1 MDSREVEM
9 TKRNIGAMLFNS
21 KIISVLLAVLLWVYV
36 VGIRGPDTTKSVE
49 AQLIAVNV
57 PQGYVLAGT
66 LPTVTVTL
74 RGPMNTLWNVTSG
87 YVTPTVDLGGRSE
100 GSFIASVQAQVV
112 GLAGVTVE
120 TVAPKEVNVQLERL
134 ETVTVP
140 VHAEVSGTL
149 PLSLVLGTLRVEPE
163 SIEVSG
169 PGSLVSQVKEA
180 AVVVAL
186 DKLGTA
192 VGGNLTIAGDVVA
205 YDAKGHVVEGVLLS
219 PRSAVAILPILD
231 AATLKTVPVIPTV
244 IGHPMSG
251 YAVASGSC
259 TPAIVMVTGTAVV
272 LSRVQA
278 VSTIAVDVSGESGTL
293 TKQVDLILP
302 PGVSLVGGS
311 KAVSCRVV
319 IEQVVVLAIP
329 DVPIE
334 IRGAGLGWKVSL
346 GTTSALVLIS
356 GTNSV
361 VMALRSSQIKAY
373 VDVSQPPLADGS
385 YAVSVDGLMQG
396 VVSATVTPSSVDADV
411 QKGP

>member
-1 MDSREVEM
+1 MA
-9 TKRNIGAMLFNS
+9 KRNIGAMLFNS

-87 YVTPTVDLGGRSE
+87 YVTPTVDLRGRSE
-100 GSFIASVQAQVV
+100 GSFIASVQAQVA
-112 GLAGVTVE
+112 GLAGATVE
-120 TVAPKEVNVQLERL
+120 TVAPQEVSVQLERL

-140 VHAEVSGTL
+140 VHAEVTGTL
-149 PLSLVLGTLRVEPE
+149 PPSLVLGALRVEPQ

-169 PGSLVSQVKEA
+169 PSSIVSQVKEA
-180 AVVVAL
+180 ALVVAL

-192 VGGNLTIAGDVVA
+192 AGGNLTVAGDIVA
-205 YDAKGHVVEGVLLS
+205 YDAMGNVVEGVLLS

-231 AATLKTVPVIPTV
+231 AATVKTVPVIPTV
-244 IGHPMSG
+244 VGHPTSG

-259 TPAIVMVTGTAVV
+259 TPAIVMITGTAAV

-278 VSTIAVDVSGESGTL
+278 VSTIAVDVSDESGSL
-293 TKQVDLILP
+293 TKQVALILP
-302 PGVSLVGGS
+302 PRVSLMGGS
-311 KAVSCRVV
+311 KTVSCRVE

-334 IRGAGLGWKVSL
+334 VRGAGVGWNVSL
-346 GTTSALVLIS
+346 GTTSASVLIS
-356 GTNSV
+356 GTNSG

-396 VVSATVTPSSVDADV
+396 VVSATVTPSSVNADV

>member
-1 MDSREVEM
+1 MA
-9 TKRNIGAMLFNS
+9 KRNIGAMLFNS

-87 YVTPTVDLGGRSE
+87 YVTPTVDLRGRSE
-100 GSFIASVQAQVV
+100 GSFIASVQAQVA
-112 GLAGVTVE
+112 GLAGATVE
-120 TVAPKEVNVQLERL
+120 TVAPQEVNVQLERL

-140 VHAEVSGTL
+140 VHAEVTGTL
-149 PLSLVLGTLRVEPE
+149 PPSLVLGALRVEPQ

-169 PGSLVSQVKEA
+169 PSSIVSQVKEA
-180 AVVVAL
+180 ALVVAL
-186 DKLGTA
+186 DKLGTVA
-192 VGGNLTIAGDVVA
+192 GGNLTVAGDIVA
-205 YDAKGHVVEGVLLS
+205 YDAVGNVVKGVLLS

-231 AATLKTVPVIPTV
+231 TATVKTVPVIPTV
-244 IGHPMSG
+244 VGHPTSG

-259 TPAIVMVTGTAVV
+259 TPAIVMITGTAAK
-272 LSRVQA
+272 LSQVQA
-278 VSTIAVDVSGESGTL
+278 VSTIAVDVSDESGSL
-293 TKQVDLILP
+293 TKQVALILP
-302 PGVSLVGGS
+302 PGVSLMGGS
-311 KAVSCRVV
+311 KTVSCRVE

-334 IRGAGLGWKVSL
+334 VRGAGVGWKVTL
-346 GTTSALVLIS
+346 GTTSASVLIS
-356 GTNSV
+356 GTNSG

-396 VVSATVTPSSVDADV
+396 VVSATVTPSSVNADV

>member
-1 MDSREVEM
+1 MA
-9 TKRNIGAMLFNS
+9 KRNIGAMLFNS

-49 AQLIAVNV
+49 AQLMAVNV

-87 YVTPTVDLGGRSE
+87 YVTPTVDFRGRSE

-112 GLAGVTVE
+112 GLTGVTVE

-134 ETVTVP
+134 ETITVP

-169 PGSLVSQVKEA
+169 PGSLVSQVREA
-180 AVVVAL
+180 ALVVAL
-186 DKLGTA
+186 DKLGA
-192 VGGNLTIAGDVVA
+192 GLGGNLTIAGDVVA
-205 YDAKGHVVEGVLLS
+205 YDATGHVVEGVLLS

-231 AATLKTVPVIPTV
+231 AATLKTVPVIPSV
-244 IGHPMSG
+244 IGHPMGG

-272 LSRVQA
+272 LSQVQA
-278 VSTIAVDVSGESGTL
+278 VSTIAVDVSGESGAL

-319 IEQVVVLAIP
+319 IEQIVVLAIT
-329 DVPIE
+329 DMPIE
-334 IRGAGLGWKVSL
+334 VRGAGLGWKVSL
-346 GTTSALVLIS
+346 GTTSASLLIS
-356 GTNSV
+356 GTSSV

-373 VDVSQPPLADGS
+373 VDVGQPPLTDGS

-396 VVSATVTPSSVDADV
+396 VVSATVTPSSVDAEV

>member
-1 MDSREVEM
+1 MA
-9 TKRNIGAMLFNS
+9 KRNIGAMLFNS
-21 KIISVLLAVLLWVYV
+21 KIVSVLLAVLLWVYV
-36 VGIRGPDTTKSVE
+36 IGIRGPDTTKSVE

-74 RGPMNTLWNVTSG
+74 AGPMNTLWNVTSG
-87 YVTPTVDLGGRSE
+87 YVTPTVDFRGRSE

-112 GLAGVTVE
+112 GLTGVTVE
-120 TVAPKEVNVQLERL
+120 AVDPKEVNVQLERL
-134 ETVTVP
+134 ETMSVP

-169 PGSLVSQVKEA
+169 PGSLVSQVREA
-180 AVVVAL
+180 ALVVAL

-192 VGGNLTIAGDVVA
+192 VGGNLTVAGDVVA
-205 YDAKGHVVEGVLLS
+205 YDARGNVVLGVLLS

-231 AATLKTVPVIPTV
+231 AATLKTVPVIPSV

-251 YAVASGSC
+251 YVVASGSC

-278 VSTIAVDVSGESGTL
+278 ISTVAVDVSGESGIV
-293 TKQVDLILP
+293 TKSADLVLP
-302 PGVSLVGGS
+302 PGVTLVAGS
-311 KAVSCRVV
+311 KSVSIRVV

-334 IRGAGLGWKVSL
+334 VRGAGVGWRVTL
-346 GTTSALVLIS
+346 GTTSASVLIS
-356 GTNSV
+356 GTTSA
-361 VMALRSSQIKAY
+361 VMALGASQIKAY
-373 VDVSQPPLADGS
+373 VDVSQPPLADGN
-385 YAVSVDGLMQG
+385 YAVSVGGLIEG
-396 VVSATVTPSSVDADV
+396 VVSATVTPPSVVVDV

>member
-1 MDSREVEM
+1 MA
-9 TKRNIGAMLFNS
+9 KRNIGAMLFNS

-49 AQLIAVNV
+49 AQLIAINV
-57 PQGYVLAGT
+57 PQGYVLSGT

-87 YVTPTVDLGGRSE
+87 YVTPIVDLRGRVE
-100 GSFIASVQAQVV
+100 GSFIASVQAQVA
-112 GLAGVTVE
+112 GLTGVTVE

-134 ETVTVP
+134 ETVTIP

-149 PLSLVLGTLRVEPE
+149 PLSLVLGTLRVEPD

-169 PGSLVSQVKEA
+169 PGSLVGLVKEA
-180 AVVVAL
+180 ALVVAL

-192 VGGNLTIAGDVVA
+192 TGGNLTVAGDIVA
-205 YDAKGHVVEGVLLS
+205 YDASGNIVDGVLLS

-231 AATLKTVPVIPTV
+231 AATLKTVPVIPSIT
-244 IGHPMSG
+244 GYPTSG
-251 YAVASGSC
+251 YAVATASC
-259 TPAIVMVTGTAVV
+259 TPAIAMITGTSAVLNPV
-272 LSRVQA
+272 QTLS
-278 VSTIAVDVSGESGTL
+278 TTTVDVSGDSGTL
-293 TKQVDLILP
+293 TKQVELILP
-302 PGVSLVGGS
+302 PGVSLVTGS

-334 IRGAGLGWKVSL
+334 VRGAGSGWKVAL
-346 GTTSALVLIS
+346 GTTSASVLIS
-356 GTNSV
+356 GTDSA
-361 VMALRSSQIKAY
+361 VMALRSYQIKAY
-373 VDVSQPPLADGS
+373 IDVSRPPLDDGS
-385 YAVSVDGLMQG
+385 YAVSVDGLMEG
-396 VVSATVTPSSVDADV
+396 VVSATVTPASVVADV

>member
-1 MDSREVEM
+1 MA
-9 TKRNIGAMLFNS
+9 KRNIGAMLFNS

-36 VGIRGPDTTKSVE
+36 VGIRGPDTTKSIE
-49 AQLIAVNV
+49 AQLMAVNV
-57 PQGYVLAGT
+57 PQGYVLVGT

-100 GSFIASVQAQVV
+100 GSFIASVQAQIV
-112 GLAGVTVE
+112 GLTGVTLE

-149 PLSLVLGTLRVEPE
+149 PLSLVLGTLRIEPA

-169 PGSLVSQVKEA
+169 PASVVSQVKEA

-186 DKLGTA
+186 DKLGMA
-192 VGGNLTIAGDVVA
+192 VSGNLTIAGDVVA
-205 YDAKGHVVEGVLLS
+205 YDAKGNIVDGVLLS

-244 IGHPMSG
+244 KGYPMSG
-251 YAVASGSC
+251 YAVASASC
-259 TPAIVMVTGTAVV
+259 TPAIAMVTGTAGA
-272 LSRVQA
+272 LSKVQA
-278 VSTIAVDVSGESGTL
+278 ISTTAIDVSGALGTL

-302 PGVSLVGGS
+302 PGVSLVGGN
-311 KAVSCRVV
+311 KTVSCRVE

-334 IRGAGLGWKVSL
+334 VRGAKLGWKVSL

-356 GTNSV
+356 GTNSG
-361 VMALRSSQIKAY
+361 VMALKSSQIKAY

-385 YAVSVDGLMQG
+385 YPVSVDGLMQG
-396 VVSATVTPSSVDADV
+396 VVSATVTPSSVVADV

>member
-1 MDSREVEM
+1 MA
-9 TKRNIGAMLFNS
+9 KRNIGAMLFNS

-87 YVTPTVDLGGRSE
+87 YVTPTVDLRGRSE
-100 GSFIASVQAQVV
+100 GSFIASVQAQVA
-112 GLAGVTVE
+112 GLAGATVE
-120 TVAPKEVNVQLERL
+120 TVAPQEVNVQLERL

-140 VHAEVSGTL
+140 VHAEVTGTL
-149 PLSLVLGTLRVEPE
+149 PPSLVLGALRVEPQ

-169 PGSLVSQVKEA
+169 PSSIVSQVKEA
-180 AVVVAL
+180 ALVVAL
-186 DKLGTA
+186 DKLGTVA
-192 VGGNLTIAGDVVA
+192 GGNLTVAGDIVA
-205 YDAKGHVVEGVLLS
+205 YDAVGNVVKGVLLS

-231 AATLKTVPVIPTV
+231 TATVKTVPVIPTV
-244 IGHPMSG
+244 VGHPTSG

-259 TPAIVMVTGTAVV
+259 TPAIVMITGTAAV
-272 LSRVQA
+272 LRKVQA
-278 VSTIAVDVSGESGTL
+278 VSTIAVDVSDESGSL
-293 TKQVDLILP
+293 TKQVALILP
-302 PGVSLVGGS
+302 PGVSLMGGS
-311 KAVSCRVV
+311 KTVSCRVE

-334 IRGAGLGWKVSL
+334 VRGAGVGWKVTL
-346 GTTSALVLIS
+346 GTTSASVLIS
-356 GTNSV
+356 GTNSG

-396 VVSATVTPSSVDADV
+396 VVSATVTPSSVNADV

>member
-1 MDSREVEM
+1 
-9 TKRNIGAMLFNS
+9 
-21 KIISVLLAVLLWVYV
+21 
-36 VGIRGPDTTKSVE
+36 
-49 AQLIAVNV
+49 
-57 PQGYVLAGT
+57 
-66 LPTVTVTL
+66 
-74 RGPMNTLWNVTSG
+74 MNTLWNVTSD
-87 YVTPTVDLGGRSE
+87 YVTPAVDLGGRTE
-100 GSFIASVQAQVV
+100 GSFIAAVQAQVA

-163 SIEVSG
+163 SIQVSG
-169 PGSLVSQVKEA
+169 PSSLVSQVKEA

-192 VGGNLTIAGDVVA
+192 AGGNLTVAGDIVA
-205 YDAKGHVVEGVLLS
+205 YDARGNVVEGVLLS
-219 PRSAVAILPILD
+219 PRSAVAVLPILD

-244 IGHPMSG
+244 VGHPTSG

-259 TPAIVMVTGTAVV
+259 TPAIVMITGTAAV
-272 LSRVQA
+272 LSQVQA
-278 VSTIAVDVSGESGTL
+278 VSTIAVDVSDKSGSL
-293 TKQVDLILP
+293 TKQVALVLP

-311 KAVSCRVV
+311 KTVSCRVD

-334 IRGAGLGWKVSL
+334 VRGARVGWKVSL
-346 GTTSALVLIS
+346 GTTSASVLIS
-356 GTNSV
+356 GTNSG

-385 YAVSVDGLMQG
+385 YAVSVDGLTQG
-396 VVSATVTPSSVDADV
+396 VISATVTPSSVNADV

>member
-1 MDSREVEM
+1 MA
-9 TKRNIGAMLFNS
+9 KRNIGAMLFNS
-21 KIISVLLAVLLWVYV
+21 KIVSVLLAVLLWVYV
-36 VGIRGPDTTKSVE
+36 IGIRGPDTTKSVE

-74 RGPMNTLWNVTSG
+74 AGPMNTLWNVTSG
-87 YVTPTVDLGGRSE
+87 YVTPTVDFRGRSE

-112 GLAGVTVE
+112 GLTGVTVE
-120 TVAPKEVNVQLERL
+120 AVDPKEVNVQLERL
-134 ETVTVP
+134 ETMSVP

-169 PGSLVSQVKEA
+169 PGSLVSQVREA
-180 AVVVAL
+180 ALVVAL

-192 VGGNLTIAGDVVA
+192 VGGNLTVAGDVVA
-205 YDAKGHVVEGVLLS
+205 YDARGNVVLGVLLS

-231 AATLKTVPVIPTV
+231 AATLKTVPVIPSV

-251 YAVASGSC
+251 YVVASGSC

-278 VSTIAVDVSGESGTL
+278 ISTVAVDVSGESGIV
-293 TKQVDLILP
+293 TKSADLVLP
-302 PGVSLVGGS
+302 PGVSLVAGS
-311 KAVSCRVV
+311 KTVSIRVV

-334 IRGAGLGWKVSL
+334 VRGAGVGWRVTL
-346 GTTSALVLIS
+346 GTTSASVLIS
-356 GTNSV
+356 GTTSA
-361 VMALRSSQIKAY
+361 VMALGASQIKAY
-373 VDVSQPPLADGS
+373 VDVSQPPLGDGN
-385 YAVSVDGLMQG
+385 YAVSVGGLIEG
-396 VVSATVTPSSVDADV
+396 VVSATVTPPSVVVDV

>member
-1 MDSREVEM
+1 MA
-9 TKRNIGAMLFNS
+9 KRNIGAMLFNS

-49 AQLIAVNV
+49 AQLMAVNV

-74 RGPMNTLWNVTSG
+74 RGPMNTLWNVTSD
-87 YVTPTVDLGGRSE
+87 YVTPTVDLRGRTE
-100 GSFIASVQAQVV
+100 GSFITSVQAQVV
-112 GLAGVTVE
+112 GLTGVTVE

-140 VHAEVSGTL
+140 VHAEVTGTL

-180 AVVVAL
+180 ALVVAL

-192 VGGNLTIAGDVVA
+192 VGGNLTVAGDIVV
-205 YDAKGHVVEGVLLS
+205 YDARGNVVGGVLLS
-219 PRSAVAILPILD
+219 PRSAVAILPIID

-244 IGHPMSG
+244 VGHPMSG

-259 TPAIVMVTGTAVV
+259 TPAIVMVTGTTGV
-272 LSRVQA
+272 LSQIQA

-334 IRGAGLGWKVSL
+334 VRGAGLGWTVSL
-346 GTTSALVLIS
+346 GTTSASVVIS

-361 VMALRSSQIKAY
+361 VLALKSSQIKVY
-373 VDVSQPPLADGS
+373 VDVSQPPLTDGS

-396 VVSATVTPSSVDADV
+396 VVSATVTPSSVDVDV

>member
-1 MDSREVEM
+1 MAR
-9 TKRNIGAMLFNS
+9 RNIGAMLFNS
-21 KIISVLLAVLLWVYV
+21 KIVSVLLAVLLWVYV
-36 VGIRGPDTTKSVE
+36 IGIRGPDTTKSVE
-49 AQLIAVNV
+49 AQLMASNI

-74 RGPMNTLWNVTSG
+74 AGPMNTLWNVTSG
-87 YVTPTVDLGGRSE
+87 YVTPTVDFRGRSE

-112 GLAGVTVE
+112 GLTGVTVE
-120 TVAPKEVNVQLERL
+120 AIDPKEVSVQLERI
-134 ETVTVP
+134 ETITVP

-149 PLSLVLGTLRVEPE
+149 PPSLVLGTVRVEPE

-180 AVVVAL
+180 ALGVAL

-192 VGGNLTIAGDVVA
+192 VGGNLTVAGDVVA
-205 YDAKGHVVEGVLLS
+205 YDVRGNVVLGVLLS

-231 AATLKTVPVIPTV
+231 TATLKTVPVIPSV

-251 YAVASGSC
+251 YVVAGGSC
-259 TPAIVMVTGTAVV
+259 TPAVVMVTGTAAV
-272 LSRVQA
+272 LSQVQA
-278 VSTIAVDVSGESGTL
+278 ISTIALDVSGGSGVI
-293 TKQVDLILP
+293 TKSVDLVLP
-302 PGVSLVGGS
+302 PGVSLVAGS
-311 KAVSCRVV
+311 KSVSVRVV

-334 IRGAGLGWKVSL
+334 VRGAGLGWKVSL
-346 GTTSALVLIS
+346 GTTSASVLIS
-356 GTNSV
+356 GTTSAV
-361 VMALRSSQIKAY
+361 TSLGSSQIKAY

-385 YAVSVDGLMQG
+385 YAVSVDGLIQG
-396 VVSATVTPSSVDADV
+396 VVSATVTPSSVVVDV

>member
-1 MDSREVEM
+1 MA
-9 TKRNIGAMLFNS
+9 KRNIGAMLFNS

-57 PQGYVLAGT
+57 PQGYVLHGA

-87 YVTPTVDLGGRSE
+87 YVTPTVDLRGRSE
-100 GSFIASVQAQVV
+100 GSFIASVQAQVA
-112 GLAGVTVE
+112 GLAGATVE
-120 TVAPKEVNVQLERL
+120 TVAPQEVNVQLERL

-140 VHAEVSGTL
+140 VHAEVTGTL
-149 PLSLVLGTLRVEPE
+149 PPSLVLGTLRVEPQ

-169 PGSLVSQVKEA
+169 PSSIVSQVKEA
-180 AVVVAL
+180 ALVVAL

-192 VGGNLTIAGDVVA
+192 AGGNLTVAGDIVA
-205 YDAKGHVVEGVLLS
+205 YDATGNVVEGVLLS

-231 AATLKTVPVIPTV
+231 ATTLKTVPVIPTV
-244 IGHPMSG
+244 VGHPTSG

-259 TPAIVMVTGTAVV
+259 TPALVMITGPAAV
-272 LSRVQA
+272 LSQVQA
-278 VSTIAVDVSGESGTL
+278 VATAAVDVSDESRSL
-293 TKQVDLILP
+293 TKQVALILP
-302 PGVSLVGGS
+302 PGVSLMGGS
-311 KAVSCRVV
+311 KTVSCRVE

-334 IRGAGLGWKVSL
+334 VRGARVGWKVSL
-346 GTTSALVLIS
+346 GTTSASVLIS
-356 GTNSV
+356 GTNSG
-361 VMALRSSQIKAY
+361 VMALRSSQIKVY

-396 VVSATVTPSSVDADV
+396 VVSATVTPSSVNADV

>member
-49 AQLIAVNV
+49 VQLIAVNV

-100 GSFIASVQAQVV
+100 GSFIASVQAQAV

-134 ETVTVP
+134 ETVTVS

-180 AVVVAL
+180 ALVVAL

-205 YDAKGHVVEGVLLS
+205 YDAKGNIVDGVLLS

-231 AATLKTVPVIPTV
+231 AATLKTVPVIPTI

-259 TPAIVMVTGTAVV
+259 TPAIVMVTGTAGV
-272 LSRVQA
+272 LSKVQA
-278 VSTIAVDVSGESGTL
+278 VSTIAVDVSGESESL

-302 PGVSLVGGS
+302 SGVSLVGGS
-311 KAVSCRVV
+311 KAVSCRVD

-334 IRGAGLGWKVSL
+334 VRGARLGWKVSL
-346 GTTSALVLIS
+346 GTTSASVLIS
-356 GTNSV
+356 GTNSG

-385 YAVSVDGLMQG
+385 YTVSVDGLMQG